1 MHHLY
6 LSQPLKERSGTTTVT
21 TYDQTIKYFV
31 SGQIGHRHNKLT
43 IFNEGYEPLATITQ
57 ISGGLLPRFIL
68 SKHDKQVG
76 SFGISLKRHELLYI
90 NTLNWF
96 VLGRLEKRH
105 FQISTVNHQLANA
118 YPLADK
124 RLEVTL
130 TNHDQEDLLV
140 LIIAFLDR
148 WLFIAHRYPLTWPN
162 LFNTPSPLVTPFSR
176 SKPSNLK

>member
-1 MHHLY
+1 LHHLY
-6 LSQPLKERSGTTTVT
+6 LSQSLKERSGTTTVT

-31 SGQIGHRHNKLT
+31 SGQIGQRHNRLT
-43 IFNEGYEPLATITQ
+43 IFNDAYEPLATITQ

-68 SKHDKQVG
+68 SNQDKQVG

-105 FQISTVNHQLANA
+105 FQISMVNHQLANA
-118 YPLADK
+118 YPLTDN
-124 RLEVTL
+124 RLKVTL
-130 TNHDQEDLLV
+130 ANHDQEDLLV

-148 WLFIAHRYPLTWPN
+148 WLFIAHRYPLSWPN
-162 LFNTPSPLVTPFSR
+162 LFDTSSPLVAPFSR
-176 SKPSNLK
+176 SKPYNLK